1 MKLTKQTL
9 PHTYLQCS
17 EVEIA
22 AQVPRKSGGQCDQDD
37 QLTIQKKL
45 AYERHVGGTGHLCE
59 RLEWRVLSA
68 AGDEEDSSGSQQTDG
83 RHDHVSRLLGH
94 LVLKPFSK

>member
-1 MKLTKQTL
+1 MKFTSQTS

-22 AQVPRKSGGQCDQDD
+22 APVPRKSGGQCDKDD
-37 QLTIQKKL
+37 QLTIQMKL
-45 AYERHVGGTGHLCE
+45 AYERHLGGTGHLCE
-59 RLEWRVLSA
+59 RLEWRALST
-68 AGDEEDSSGSQQTDG
+68 AGDEEGGYGSQQTEK
-83 RHDHVSRLLGH
+83 RHDHVFSLLGH